1 MNGYDLE
8 RVMRA
13 DPHTSPI
20 FEGVFAA
27 DTLPRFLSKRP
38 ALLIFNVDRITQKGS
53 HWQAAHIDKDGNGQ
67 FFDSYGMSPFV
78 PAHKRFMD
86 RVCKT
91 WTHNPIQ
98 LQALDSAVCGHYCLL
113 YLIFK
118 AHGYSLEQ
126 MINMFFDDDVNKNDA
141 VVEYLVDRYT
151 ENDVFCDDFIINRN
165 PQTCAPKRK

>member
-98 LQALDSAVCGHYCLL
+98 LQALDSAVCGH
-113 YLIFK
+113 
-118 AHGYSLEQ
+118 
-126 MINMFFDDDVNKNDA
+126 
-141 VVEYLVDRYT
+141 
-151 ENDVFCDDFIINRN
+151 
-165 PQTCAPKRK
+165 